1 MYNLY
6 KDASPVSSDF
16 TFDDEVLKT
25 FLKRIYGKDFH
36 PMDNSEEGM
45 FNAVWDKLNIATD
58 KGFGARTPH
67 DPDYDFYQELR
78 YNNAVFSA
86 FKVHRM
92 QNDMAAFLL
101 DSNGNLKPFEQWA
114 NDVMPIAD
122 HQVYRWLRTEY
133 DTAIIRAHQ
142 AADWKQFEREADV
155 LPNLEWLESTS
166 PTPGEDHRLFW
177 GIVRPI
183 NDGFWNIHRPG
194 DRWNC
199 KCGLR
204 NTDKRATPKNRLP
217 NAGGKD
223 DPSDGLDGNPGK
235 TGSIFG
241 KTHPYIK
248 NAHEGAKKAVRK
260 LMGEVEK
267 EEFSK
272 KMPSAL
278 LPDKEYLK
286 GKKIRFKKDFF
297 DLIDDTPGRDVRF
310 QIDIDG
316 SGSYYMPDTSKVRDG
331 RKIVDVPENKR
342 RMVHIAENKRNKA
355 SDWHRESVVYHEF
368 GHAIDAQRNLYTSND
383 LIDLMD
389 RNRKRLSERKMYSYR
404 DMQYNVSKGKFVSVK
419 AESRMSRFEYT
430 EKRINALYDKVC
442 NMKDETFVRLGIS
455 KKDVIE
461 QIGSTMDTVMSLN
474 SRFGYG
480 HSKEYFKI
488 SGMSEKEFIA
498 HCFENA
504 YAGNR
509 IFKKY
514 LPELYNEMVEYIKG
528 LSL

>member
-1 MYNLY
+1 
-6 KDASPVSSDF
+6 
-16 TFDDEVLKT
+16 
-25 FLKRIYGKDFH
+25 
-36 PMDNSEEGM
+36 
-45 FNAVWDKLNIATD
+45 
-58 KGFGARTPH
+58 
-67 DPDYDFYQELR
+67 
-78 YNNAVFSA
+78 
-86 FKVHRM
+86 
-92 QNDMAAFLL
+92 
-101 DSNGNLKPFEQWA
+101 
-114 NDVMPIAD
+114 
-122 HQVYRWLRTEY
+122 
-133 DTAIIRAHQ
+133 
-142 AADWKQFEREADV
+142 
-155 LPNLEWLESTS
+155 
-166 PTPGEDHRLFW
+166 
-177 GIVRPI
+177 
-183 NDGFWNIHRPG
+183 
-194 DRWNC
+194 
-199 KCGLR
+199 
-204 NTDKRATPKNRLP
+204 
-217 NAGGKD
+217 
-223 DPSDGLDGNPGK
+223 
-235 TGSIFG
+235 
-241 KTHPYIK
+241 
-248 NAHEGAKKAVRK
+248 
-260 LMGEVEK
+260 
-267 EEFSK
+267 
-272 KMPSAL
+272 
-278 LPDKEYLK
+278 
-286 GKKIRFKKDFF
+286 
-297 DLIDDTPGRDVRF
+297 
-310 QIDIDG
+310 
-316 SGSYYMPDTSKVRDG
+316 
-331 RKIVDVPENKR
+331 
-342 RMVHIAENKRNKA
+342 MVHIAENKRNKA